1 MSEKTKPQ
9 VTAADDDYSMEAVP
23 ESARKGFRSMFF
35 VMLGFTFFSAS
46 MSVGAKLGNG
56 LDLNGFAA
64 ACVIGGVIL
73 SAYCGILAY
82 IGSDTGMSMDLL
94 CRRAFGKKGSYLSS
108 LVLGLTQI
116 GWFGVGVAMFSIPTA
131 ELLGINKWVL
141 TIVAGVLL
149 AITAAPGSNYSSH
162 RNESAGDRKYDFRAA
177 DRDPGSIFHGDS
189 GSRRRWSGS
198 SI

>member
-73 SAYCGILAY
+73 SAYCGISFL
-82 IGSDTGMSMDLL
+82 TGTWPHTDRMVW
-94 CRRAFGKKGSYLSS
+94 CRCCHVFHSNCR
-108 LVLGLTQI
+108 
-116 GWFGVGVAMFSIPTA
+116 
-131 ELLGINKWVL
+131 
-141 TIVAGVLL
+141 
-149 AITAAPGSNYSSH
+149 ITGNQ
-162 RNESAGDRKYDFRAA
+162 
-177 DRDPGSIFHGDS
+177 
-189 GSRRRWSGS
+189 
-198 SI
+198 

>member
-94 CRRAFGKKGSYLSS
+94 CRRAFGKKGYYLYK

-116 GWFGVGVAMFSIPTA
+116 G
-131 ELLGINKWVL
+131 
-141 TIVAGVLL
+141 
-149 AITAAPGSNYSSH
+149 
-162 RNESAGDRKYDFRAA
+162 
-177 DRDPGSIFHGDS
+177 
-189 GSRRRWSGS
+189 
-198 SI
+198 